1 MSDFPFH
8 RSVCCGRRNH
18 ERPADAFVVT
28 DTNGRH
34 SLFLRGADSTAAAA
48 TALRAAASLIPGP
61 QTGQQRPAAAAGR
74 PSAQP
79 PPSAASAPG
88 PRLPEAPQ
96 PQPVSHGRAPS
107 LAEDEAFA
115 RRLQASVLCTYEHT
129 DADHCNV

>member
-1 MSDFPFH
+1 
-8 RSVCCGRRNH
+8 
-18 ERPADAFVVT
+18 VVT

-34 SLFLRGADSTAAAA
+34 SLFLRSAGSKAAAA
-48 TALRAAASLIPGP
+48 TALRASGLIPGP

-79 PPSAASAPG
+79 PPSSALAPG

-115 RRLQASVLCTYEHT
+115 RRLQESVLCTYEYT